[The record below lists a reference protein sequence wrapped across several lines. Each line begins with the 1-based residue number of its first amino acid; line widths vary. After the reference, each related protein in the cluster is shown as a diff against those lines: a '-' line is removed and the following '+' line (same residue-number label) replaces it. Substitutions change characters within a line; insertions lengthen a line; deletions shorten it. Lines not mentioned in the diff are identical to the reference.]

1 MKVQNIPQLSS
12 FVYSTDLID
21 LTLPYVKLYVPSF
34 DRYDDLICKAETETQ
49 T

>member
-12 FVYSTDLID
+12 FIYSTDLID
-21 LTLPYVKLYVPSF
+21 LALPHIKLHVQSF
-34 DRYDDLICKAETETQ
+34 DKYDDLICKAEIETQ